1 MTIFI
6 AIFMFNLNVSALG
19 FSLSVSNSEVYVGD
33 SFTVSL
39 RVSQVAAWNVHLVS
53 SGPVATCLINQADA
67 TLDALDTNKTFTTTC
82 KATGEGVISLSLS
95 GDVTSAS
102 DGNAVMVSDSK
113 SVTVRKRPTNPS
125 GENNNGGN
133 TGKNNSNNSTTN
145 NRATTNNNT
154 SNNNNPEEK
163 SGNTELKELTVEGY
177 TLNKIDDNSFTLT
190 VPFNITN
197 VNIKATAVDEN
208 AKVEGSG
215 NKTLNTGENNFE
227 IIVTAPN
234 GTSRKISVKITRK
247 DSYTIDDLE
256 NTLKNDKLDVIDI
269 TIDKNT
275 IITKSNLEKIK
286 NSKKKVNFNY
296 YDEAKKLIYSF
307 TIDGKQIKKLNDLT
321 VLVVMDSSFKKDM
334 LRLSNYAD
342 GLFMNVNFGNDI
354 LKKLHFKI
362 YVGNKY
368 SDNDLVNIYFY
379 NKKNDKLELCK
390 KKVKVTSGYIS
401 FDTFNSGDYLITM
414 SLVNGVQNNKNSN
427 SLLIILGLILGLIII
442 FLIFRKRRN
451 KKNTVVNNE
460 GESKSIYKNEDDI
473 I

>member
-286 NSKKKVNFNY
+286 K
-296 YDEAKKLIYSF
+296 
-307 TIDGKQIKKLNDLT
+307 
-321 VLVVMDSSFKKDM
+321 
-334 LRLSNYAD
+334 
-342 GLFMNVNFGNDI
+342 
-354 LKKLHFKI
+354 
-362 YVGNKY
+362 
-368 SDNDLVNIYFY
+368 
-379 NKKNDKLELCK
+379 
-390 KKVKVTSGYIS
+390 
-401 FDTFNSGDYLITM
+401 
-414 SLVNGVQNNKNSN
+414 
-427 SLLIILGLILGLIII
+427 
-442 FLIFRKRRN
+442 
-451 KKNTVVNNE
+451 
-460 GESKSIYKNEDDI
+460 
-473 I
+473 